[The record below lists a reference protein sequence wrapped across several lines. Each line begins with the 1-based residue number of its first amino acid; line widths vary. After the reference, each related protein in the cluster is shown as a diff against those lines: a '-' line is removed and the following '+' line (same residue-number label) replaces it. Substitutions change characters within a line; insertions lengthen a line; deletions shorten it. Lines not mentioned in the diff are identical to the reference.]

1 MAHFTEPPRR
11 LIVAMT
17 GASGSIFGV
26 RLLQKLRG
34 TGIET
39 HLVMSRWAARTLVH
53 ETPYTPEQVQKLAD
67 VVHPLTDQGAS
78 ISSGSFLTMG
88 MVVVPCSAR
97 TLAAIAHGIGDNLIH
112 RAADVV
118 LKERRKLVLAV
129 RESPLS
135 EIHLENM
142 LKLSRMGVVIS
153 PPLPAFYT
161 RPASIDEMVDHS
173 VSRIL
178 DQLGIHLD
186 ANRWS
191 GEMEAAS
198 ERPTDALAWTST
210 RRSGRSS
217 PSAFFTIIAIALP
230 FRIRSQSTGE
240 KLDRTQEGIVDD
252 DCAAARR
259 PCCSGAS
266 VIAFMISPASM
277 AWSSLPLPAVAALG
291 RRRHRRDHAR
301 SSALDAAQPRPEPD
315 RHRRD
320 AAGAHAGHARTV
332 SVGPPPVLRLHGAV
346 H

>member
-1 MAHFTEPPRR
+1 VAQLIEPPKR

-17 GASGSIFGV
+17 GASGAIFGV
-26 RLLQKLRG
+26 RLLQQLRG

-67 VVHPLTDQGAS
+67 VVHPLADQGAP
-78 ISSGSFLTMG
+78 ISSGSFITMG

-142 LKLSRMGVVIS
+142 LKLSRMGAVIA
-153 PPLPAFYT
+153 PPLPAFYA
-161 RPASIDEMVDHS
+161 RPASIDEMVDYS

-186 ANRWS
+186 TDRWS
-191 GEMEAAS
+191 GDM
-198 ERPTDALAWTST
+198 
-210 RRSGRSS
+210 
-217 PSAFFTIIAIALP
+217 
-230 FRIRSQSTGE
+230 
-240 KLDRTQEGIVDD
+240 
-252 DCAAARR
+252 
-259 PCCSGAS
+259 
-266 VIAFMISPASM
+266 
-277 AWSSLPLPAVAALG
+277 AVAV
-291 RRRHRRDHAR
+291 RDTT
-301 SSALDAAQPRPEPD
+301 D
-315 RHRRD
+315 
-320 AAGAHAGHARTV
+320 
-332 SVGPPPVLRLHGAV
+332 
-346 H
+346 